1 MVKQTTIS
9 VRLTDDLLNKFD
21 AVTKI
26 MPLNKS
32 DFVRGCIQKLC
43 GDNKLLIDHSTQVDQ
58 YLEFVKKKISK
69 LPANM
74 ILVRNGSWRAVS
86 NSTILIVCDELWR
99 TSKFVFKEWQKL
111 EKKYGIE
118 HEKVSNFSDAVKS
131 EGLLDLEDIALMT
144 TKKTTSIELSDIP
157 FLLQQGMW
165 SDSTEIKRVS
175 LSYAVRQALA
185 KASAKKVAEEYLKS
199 EETRRNMKPLRV
211 IIDAQG
217 EFRRS
222 GGLLY
227 LPAFTEKIELP

>member
-43 GDNKLLIDHSTQVDQ
+43 GDNKLLIDHSHQVDQ
-58 YLEFVKKKISK
+58 YLEFVKKEISK
-69 LPANM
+69 LPENM
-74 ILVRNGSWRAVS
+74 ILVRNGSWRDVS
-86 NSTILIVCDELWR
+86 NSTILILCDEFWR
-99 TSKFVFKEWQKL
+99 TSKSVFKEWQKL
-111 EKKYGIE
+111 EKKYAME
-118 HEKVSNFSDAVKS
+118 HEEVSNFSDAVKS